1 MRRIS
6 FVFLAAMTGLAGMA
20 EAQRY
25 RPVFHPDA
33 LTDRPAGRANEVLV
47 LGSPHLS
54 GLPASFRPE
63 MVEPLLARLI
73 RWKPTAV
80 ASESIAGLQ
89 CDAMR
94 HQRERHA
101 EEVEAYCFDPS
112 AAGRAAGLDV
122 VAANASAEE
131 LLAAWPTAPTPAQR
145 RRLALIFLAAGEPA
159 SAMVQWFRLPA
170 DERRAEDGLTQ
181 ALVKDLQARLT
192 TKSETELVAAQLAAR
207 SGLERVWSVD
217 DQSFVG
223 AKIDDKAYG
232 EAIARAWDNPAAKA
246 HKAESERLYA
256 GIAQPDGLLTLY
268 RALNAPKAADLV
280 YRSDWGAALTEPSPQ
295 GYGRR
300 YVAYWETRNL
310 RMVANIREVLARAPG
325 TRMIAIVGASH
336 KPYYEAYLNQ
346 MRDVT
351 LVNVAPFLR

>member
-1 MRRIS
+1 
-6 FVFLAAMTGLAGMA
+6 
-20 EAQRY
+20 
-25 RPVFHPDA
+25 
-33 LTDRPAGRANEVLV
+33 
-47 LGSPHLS
+47 
-54 GLPASFRPE
+54 
-63 MVEPLLARLI
+63 
-73 RWKPTAV
+73 
-80 ASESIAGLQ
+80 
-89 CDAMR
+89 
-94 HQRERHA
+94 
-101 EEVEAYCFDPS
+101 
-112 AAGRAAGLDV
+112 
-122 VAANASAEE
+122 
-131 LLAAWPTAPTPAQR
+131 
-145 RRLALIFLAAGEPA
+145 
-159 SAMVQWFRLPA
+159 MVQWFRLPA

-232 EAIARAWDNPAAKA
+232 EAIARAWDNPAPRHTRPRA
-246 HKAESERLYA
+246 SERLYA

-310 RMVANIREVLARAPG
+310 RMVANIREVLARAPARG
-325 TRMIAIVGASH
+325 
-336 KPYYEAYLNQ
+336 
-346 MRDVT
+346 
-351 LVNVAPFLR
+351 